1 MINTRFF
8 AFGCS
13 FTNSI
18 KPTWA
23 DIVAREY
30 KYFENWGNAGSGNSF
45 IFYSLMECHKRNKIT
60 KDDVVMI
67 MWTNIGR
74 EDRFIKD
81 RGWVAPGSIYNQT
94 EYDENFVRKFSDPT
108 GYLIR
113 DMAHLTAARC
123 LLDSVGCKYKFFSVV
138 PFSVPDDNI
147 FKVFSMDT
155 KITNLY
161 KDELASVAPSVYET
175 LFNCDWY
182 SRPGYRNLVRLE
194 EEYNSLRG
202 DSWPTWEE
210 FTEQNFS
217 HTDKHIIN
225 EINEQHNFS
234 RRYLMRTDTHPV
246 IAEYLE
252 YLTLVAP
259 DIELSNE
266 TREWVNETNIA
277 VMAGTDLKR
286 LWKPTQVRRFQ

>member
-30 KYFENWGNAGSGNSF
+30 RYFENWGNAGSGNSF
-45 IFYSLMECHKRNKIT
+45 IFYSLMECHKRNNIT

-74 EDRFIKD
+74 EDRFVKY
-81 RGWVAPGSIYNQT
+81 RGWIAPGSIYNQT
-94 EYDENFVRKFSDPT
+94 EYDETFVKKFADPT

-123 LLDSVGCKYKFFSVV
+123 LLDSIGCKYKFFSVV

-182 SRPGYRNLVRLE
+182 SRPGYRNLMRLE

-202 DSWPTWEE
+202 DSWPTWET
-210 FTEQNFS
+210 FTKQDFS
-217 HTDKHIIN
+217 HTDKHIIK

-259 DIELSNE
+259 DVELSNE
-266 TREWVNETNIA
+266 TCEWVNETNIA
-277 VMAGTDLKR
+277 VMAGTDLR
-286 LWKPTQVRRFQ
+286 GMWKPTQVRRFQ